1 MIVSKSI
8 KDYCDAILN
17 NNLNFD
23 LNSIDFDTISNEV
36 CKFIKFDYRLFR
48 KKKIIKFLTKL
59 TEIGLI
65 TNISL
70 EFKKGDFKAY
80 MRDDFKLYL
89 NSKYVRK
96 SSRSNLIITLIH
108 EVSHLYIASRD
119 NYEAL
124 LDLDKTFFKK
134 YDKNDETIL
143 ISPVEYYADFIM
155 NKIFFEVCLKL
166 EGKIKRNLSKTL
178 KVKSNYISEIINKY
192 IGV

>member
-23 LNSIDFDTISNEV
+23 FYNIDFDTISNEV

-48 KKKIIKFLTKL
+48 KKKIINFLTKL

>member
-23 LNSIDFDTISNEV
+23 FYNIDFDTISNEV

-48 KKKIIKFLTKL
+48 KKKIINFLTKL

-70 EFKKGDFKAY
+70 ELKKGDFKAY

-96 SSRSNLIITLIH
+96 SSRSNLIISLIH

-124 LDLDKTFFKK
+124 LD
-134 YDKNDETIL
+134 
-143 ISPVEYYADFIM
+143 
-155 NKIFFEVCLKL
+155 
-166 EGKIKRNLSKTL
+166 
-178 KVKSNYISEIINKY
+178 
-192 IGV
+192 